1 MQRIIQFLS
10 DIELLVY
17 FGLGFI
23 TILYVRR
30 LILAITEF
38 RNSVFGLER
47 EIAQRKIIKIVG
59 ILAFMGLLLLS
70 EFVVSTF
77 LVTELPQQATY
88 ATSTIEVLST
98 NTATLPS
105 VIPTDSTNTPTP
117 YPQANI
123 EGVESNCEAEIL
135 AFSFPVQGEEVSG
148 VVEIIGTVNTPNF
161 GSYKYE
167 YSPIGEINWITVA
180 AGSDLRKD
188 ESIGFWYTNSLIPGD
203 YLLKLVAL
211 DNQGIEQQTCVINLR
226 VVPSQ

>member
-23 TILYVRR
+23 TILYARR
-30 LILAITEF
+30 LVLAIAEF

-47 EIAQRKIIKIVG
+47 EIAQRKIVKIVG
-59 ILAFMGLLLLS
+59 VLALMGLLLLS

-77 LVTELPQQATY
+77 LVTELPQQATF

-98 NTATLPS
+98 NTATLPK
-105 VIPTDSTNTPTP
+105 VIPTDATNTPTP
-117 YPQANI
+117 FPQANI
-123 EGVESNCEAEIL
+123 DGVVSNCEADNL
-135 AFSFPVQGEEVSG
+135 AFSFPMQGEEVSG

-167 YSPIGEINWITVA
+167 YSPTGEISWITVA
-180 AGSDLRKD
+180 AGSELRID

-211 DNQGIEQQTCVINLR
+211 DNQGIEQQSCVINVR
-226 VVPSQ
+226 VVPSP

>member
-10 DIELLVY
+10 DVELLVY
-17 FGLGFI
+17 FVLGFI
-23 TILYVRR
+23 TILYARR
-30 LILAITEF
+30 LILAISEF

-47 EIAQRKIIKIVG
+47 ELAQRKIIKIVG
-59 ILAFMGLLLLS
+59 VLALMGLLIIS
-70 EFVVSTF
+70 EFVISTF

-105 VIPTDSTNTPTP
+105 VIPTDATNTPTP
-117 YPQANI
+117 YPQANV
-123 EGVESNCEAEIL
+123 EGVVSNCGADVL
-135 AFSFPVQGEEVSG
+135 AFSFPIQGDEVSG

-167 YSPIGEINWITVA
+167 YSTTGEISWITVA
-180 AGSDLRKD
+180 AGSELRID

-203 YLLKLVAL
+203 YLLQLVAL
-211 DNQGIEQQTCVINLR
+211 DNQGIEQQNCVINVR